1 MGDDEAATLA
11 ALRALRAEV
20 LGPAVAASGGR
31 IVKSLGDGWL
41 VEFSAAADAV
51 VCALQVQDRLDAPAE
66 DIRAL
71 RLRIGVHV
79 GDVVHDEGDVYGDGV
94 NVAARLE
101 AQAPPGGIAIS
112 DPVYGALDGT
122 LRPSFG
128 GGEERSLKNIARPVR
143 VWTRGVAEG
152 AEAEDARAAAQVRA
166 GFPSV
171 LIRPISTSDAREEV
185 RELAEALTGDVL
197 AYLGA
202 LRWMKARSDGEGAGA
217 YDLHAALRGS
227 GDRLRLEA
235 RLTAPDGRPL
245 WSGKFDGSL
254 ADAFDWQDST
264 AEDLTATAAGLIL
277 DEENARLQATPEDE
291 ITAEQSLLAGLMVFR
306 TFRQDAFER
315 ALSLWSRAIERD
327 PELPEP
333 YADAILTASAGRTV
347 GFAGEFDRY
356 VAMIPGWVEAARK
369 LPRRGPYLDLAL
381 GIADFQATGEAAPLR
396 MTIADVLRR
405 APFDPQV
412 LCFAGWCH
420 VWTGDPRAALD
431 CFERYRRHGRHGPHA
446 VAVLGGF
453 TNACVQVGDDE
464 AAIEY
469 ARKGL
474 AIADGYATFHSNLAA
489 ALALSGRQA
498 EAEEAFA
505 GYRRLVPD
513 RTIESWKAVND
524 YAGSAGGERLFEGL
538 RPAGMPER

>member
-1 MGDDEAATLA
+1 MRWPAIAA
-11 ALRALRAEV
+11 
-20 LGPAVAASGGR
+20 GGGR

-41 VEFSAAADAV
+41 VEFGAAADAV
-51 VCALQVQDRLDAPAE
+51 VCAMQVQDRLEAPGG
-66 DIRAL
+66 L
-71 RLRIGVHV
+71 RLRIGVHL
-79 GDVVHDEGDVYGDGV
+79 GDVTHDDGDVFGDGV

-101 AQAPPGGIAIS
+101 ALAPAGGGAIS
-112 DPVYGALDGT
+112 DPVFGALDGT
-122 LRPSFG
+122 LRPSFDD
-128 GGEERSLKNIARPVR
+128 GGERRLKNIARPVR
-143 VWTRGVAEG
+143 VWLRGVAEG
-152 AEAEDARAAAQVRA
+152 AEAADARAAAEVRA
-166 GFPSV
+166 GFPRLAVS
-171 LIRPISTSDAREEV
+171 PFATSDPREEV
-185 RELAEALTGDVL
+185 RELADALTGDVL

-202 LRWMKARSDGEGAGA
+202 LRWLQARPDRGGESYALNA
-217 YDLHAALRGS
+217 SLRGS

-235 RLTAPDGRPL
+235 RLPAPDGRRL
-245 WSGKFDGSL
+245 WSGKFDGKLS
-254 ADAFDWQDST
+254 DAFDWQDRT
-264 AEDLTATAAGLIL
+264 GEDLAATAAGLIL
-277 DEENARLQATPEDE
+277 DEENARLAAVPEDE

-306 TFRQDAFER
+306 TFRQGAFER

-327 PELPEP
+327 PQLPEP

-356 VAMIPGWVEAARK
+356 VAMIPAWVEAART
-369 LPRRGPYLDLAL
+369 LPRRSPYLDLAL
-381 GIADFQATGEAAPLR
+381 GIADFQATGEAPPLR

-420 VWTGDPRAALD
+420 IWTGDPRAALD

-453 TNACVQVGDDE
+453 TNACVQIGDDE
-464 AAIEY
+464 AAIAY
-469 ARKGL
+469 ARQGL

-524 YAGSAGGERLFEGL
+524 YAGSAGGDRLFEGL
-538 RPAGMPER
+538 RRAGMPER